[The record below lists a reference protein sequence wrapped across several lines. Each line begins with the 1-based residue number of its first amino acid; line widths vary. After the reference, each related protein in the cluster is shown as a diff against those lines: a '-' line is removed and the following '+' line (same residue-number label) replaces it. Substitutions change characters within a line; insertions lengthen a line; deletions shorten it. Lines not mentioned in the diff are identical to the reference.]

1 MRSVLRFKDSDY
13 PFGICTLFW
22 QDIVQLLTLMND
34 NDRVI
39 IEIPQTFSPHEPR
52 KKPGVNSGAPEG

>member
-1 MRSVLRFKDSDY
+1 
-13 PFGICTLFW
+13 
-22 QDIVQLLTLMND
+22 MND

-39 IEIPQTFSPHEPR
+39 IEIPQTFSPQNKSNDRVTR